1 MVLGHLEKQF
11 TLLREQLY
19 YERINQVDNQL
30 TEIRGG
36 RSQEYLAP
44 LQRLNDN
51 LQSRTE
57 VAAVMKR
64 YRMENIMHKFLSEEQ
79 AAEQHF
85 QVCFVNF
92 EPKQCST
99 MQTSD
104 IILFIYIHFTLNHF

>member
-1 MVLGHLEKQF
+1 MSKKVLNSLFLGHLEKQF

-36 RSQEYLAP
+36 RSEEYLAP

-51 LQSRTE
+51 LKSRTE

-79 AAEQHF
+79 AANQHF
-85 QVCFVNF
+85 QVGFV
-92 EPKQCST
+92 KQ
-99 MQTSD
+99 
-104 IILFIYIHFTLNHF
+104 